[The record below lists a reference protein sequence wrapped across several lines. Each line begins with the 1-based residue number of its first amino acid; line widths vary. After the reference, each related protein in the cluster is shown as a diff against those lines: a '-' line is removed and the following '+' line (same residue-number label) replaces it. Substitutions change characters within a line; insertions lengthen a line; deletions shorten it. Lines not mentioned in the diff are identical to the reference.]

1 MNKQLLDEFI
11 PKAYTAI
18 IDNEISDKENCV
30 SSGFRGQISSFGAA
44 IAMGSLLSAVAAF
57 SQENKSLVDRIRLM
71 NAIYQILTERKA
83 NSKDNLLSAVVNNTD
98 PEIFSSERI
107 LTASIAIKLA
117 LSMFQADLEGPAQ

>member
-18 IDNEISDKENCV
+18 IDNEISDKKNCV

>member
-18 IDNEISDKENCV
+18 VDNKIADEKGCV

-57 SQENKSLVDRIRLM
+57 SQENKSLVDRTRLM
-71 NAIYQILTERKA
+71 DAIYQILTGKKA
-83 NSKDNLLSAVVNNTD
+83 DSENNLLRAVVKNTD
-98 PEIFSSERI
+98 PENFSSDRI

-117 LSMFQADLEGPAQ
+117 LSMFQTERENSAQ